1 MKKLFVLALALVLA
15 LSVFGCASQ
24 PAETPAEE
32 PAAETPAETAEAP
45 AQEEAQEEAP
55 AELVTIKVGASI
67 TPHAEILNAVKDDL
81 AAQGYNLEVVEFTD
95 YVLPNTA
102 LEEGDL
108 DANYFQ
114 HGPYLDDFNAQN
126 GTHLVAVAAIHY
138 EPFGIYAGKTTSLEE
153 LADGATVA
161 IPNDGTN
168 EARALLLLEA
178 QGLIKLNEGVT
189 FTATKLDIAENPK
202 NLDIQEIEAA
212 QLPRSLQDVDLAVI
226 NGNYAASYGVDPDSG
241 IFYENID
248 LSDDK
253 FTCLIACRTADLDN
267 ETYKRVAE
275 VFCSEVT
282 SKVVEEKFNGFF
294 KLVWEEDTAEDA
306 ADTETEVT
314 SETTEG

>member
-1 MKKLFVLALALVLA
+1 MKKLFIIALALVLA
-15 LSVFGCASQ
+15 LSVIGCASQ

-67 TPHAEILNAVKDDL
+67 TPHAEILNAVKDEL

-102 LEEGDL
+102 LEQGDL

-178 QGLIKLNEGVT
+178 QGLIKLNEGIT
-189 FTATKLDIAENPK
+189 LTATKLDIAENPK

-226 NGNYAASYGVDPDSG
+226 NGNYAIQAGLQVSDALAVEDKDSLAAETYANVLVVKEG
-241 IFYENID
+241 NEETD
-248 LSDDK
+248 ATK
-253 FTCLIACRTADLDN
+253 ALIAALQSDTVRQ
-267 ETYKRVAE
+267 
-275 VFCSEVT
+275 FI
-282 SKVVEEKFNGFF
+282 
-294 KLVWEEDTAEDA
+294 EDTYAGA
-306 ADTETEVT
+306 VIAKF
-314 SETTEG
+314 